1 LVVPRTDAFREE
13 EEVHTK
19 TNPSIFWWEKK
30 TWYGFRGIM
39 VELTGIADIFPEV
52 KSLLSS
58 NDVFV
63 DVFSIGMV
71 FGIGN
76 PREHGS

>member
-1 LVVPRTDAFREE
+1 
-13 EEVHTK
+13 
-19 TNPSIFWWEKK
+19 
-30 TWYGFRGIM
+30 M